1 MTYVRKNGLEETQEE
16 RLREPGKQNV
26 DIEGRK
32 CNGVD
37 RKREDKKTRILYLE
51 ERKQWTQREKEK
63 R

>member
-26 DIEGRK
+26 DIEERK